1 MYKLLVCIYQFGTFM
16 VKLPFELYDK
26 FHDSVKDSIKFYK
39 NKVDKQKS
47 FINVIKFINK
57 R

>member
-26 FHDSVKDSIKFYK
+26 FHDSVKDSIKFCK
-39 NKVDKQKS
+39 NKVDKQKA
-47 FINVIKFINK
+47 FINMIKLMNK

>member
-1 MYKLLVCIYQFGTFM
+1 MYKLLVYIYQFGTFM

-26 FHDSVKDSIKFYK
+26 FHDSVKDSIKFCK
-39 NKVDKQKS
+39 NKVDKQKA
-47 FINVIKFINK
+47 FINMIKLMNK

>member
-1 MYKLLVCIYQFGTFM
+1 MYKLLVYIYQFGTFM

-26 FHDSVKDSIKFYK
+26 FNDSVKDSIKFCK
-39 NKVDKQKS
+39 NKVDRQKS
-47 FINVIKFINK
+47 FINMIKLMNK

>member
-26 FHDSVKDSIKFYK
+26 FHDSVKSSIKFYK

-47 FINVIKFINK
+47 FINMIKFINK